1 MVMTNK
7 KHTILKPQL
16 TEQIQGL
23 TPQSYETLQETDPM
37 RQELLQKFEN
47 DEFIIKEINKEY
59 SLNEMKEMFVY
70 HPVEATDPLVF
81 YKGRQIITYL

>member
-23 TPQSYETLQETDPM
+23 SVKFEDLAQEAPA

-47 DEFIIKEINKEY
+47 DEFILKEINKEY
-59 SLNEMKEMFVY
+59 SINEMLNMFVY
-70 HPVEATDPLVF
+70 HPVEAVDPLVF
-81 YKGRQIITYL
+81 YKGKQIITYL